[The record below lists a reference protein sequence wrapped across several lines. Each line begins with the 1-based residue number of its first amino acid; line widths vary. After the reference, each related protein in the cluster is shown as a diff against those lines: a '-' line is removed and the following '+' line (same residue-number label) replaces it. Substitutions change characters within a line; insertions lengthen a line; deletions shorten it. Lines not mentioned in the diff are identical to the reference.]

1 MSVYKRRGSWF
12 CDITIDGRRVQRVL
26 KKARTRAQ
34 AIKAESVIQN
44 KLFENKYKVEKRP
57 EVRFDKFVKD
67 YFLPYSELHKRTYP
81 DDVLVCNML
90 FETFGRMNISE
101 INPPM
106 IEKFKQ
112 KRLEGET
119 MYKRKRNPATV
130 NRELC
135 VLSKIFSLAFDAE
148 LIDSNPCRRVRK
160 FRTDTRRT
168 RYLTF
173 DEEARLFEKLEG
185 QEWVQRIVTMAIN
198 TGMRQGEIF
207 DLTWFDVD
215 QSRDLLHVRV
225 SKNGKDRF
233 VPINQ
238 TVRRMLEGLPRTSEY
253 VFPSPKTEGRLVD
266 VKFRFDK
273 AKKEAGIRDFRFH
286 DLRHTAATRMADG
299 GADAFAL
306 AEIFGWSDVRMALR
320 YTHATDESKRRAVE
334 NLVKPIAPCDESVTN
349 ENGRVRALP

>member
-1 MSVYKRRGSWF
+1 MSVYKRRGKWF

-34 AIKAESVIQN
+34 AIKATTVIEN
-44 KLFENKYKVEKRP
+44 KVFENRYQIERRP

-67 YFLPYSELHKRTYP
+67 HFLPYSKLHKRTYP
-81 DDVLVCNML
+81 DDVKICDML
-90 FETFGRMNISE
+90 KETFGRMMLSE
-101 INPPM
+101 INPPL
-106 IEKFKQ
+106 IEKWKQ
-112 KRLEGET
+112 KRREGKT
-119 MYKRKRNPATV
+119 MYKRQRNPATV

-148 LIDSNPCRRVRK
+148 LIEINPCRRVRK
-160 FRTDTRRT
+160 FRTNSGRM

-173 DEEARLFEKLEG
+173 DEEAKLFEQLQG

-215 QSRDLLHVRV
+215 LPRGVIHIQV

-238 TVRRMLEGLPRTSEY
+238 TVRAMLEGLPHTNEH
-253 VFPSPKTEGRLVD
+253 VFPSPRTKGRLVD
-266 VKFRFDK
+266 VERRFDL
-273 AKKEAGIRDFRFH
+273 AKSDAGIQDFRFH
-286 DLRHTAATRMADG
+286 DLRHTAATRMADC
-299 GADAFAL
+299 GADAFTL
-306 AEIFGWSDVRMALR
+306 AAIFGWSDVRMALR
-320 YTHATDESKRRAVE
+320 YTHATDEAKRRAVE
-334 NLVKPIAPCDESVTN
+334 NLVKFNGPSDESVTN
-349 ENGRVRALP
+349 EKGRVAAMP